1 MTTAEAPTL
10 PVTREAHSAMPRILR
25 VAADLFAQQGYD
37 SVSMNAIAEKAG
49 VSKAN
54 IFHHFKSKHD
64 LYIQVL
70 REACR
75 ESREMLESIDLNG
88 GDARD
93 ALKDY
98 AAHQL
103 LTMLH
108 NEQDTQL
115 IHREVIHNSPDR
127 ARQLAEDVFQEGFTR
142 LVETLRESQAR
153 CVLRADLSPVHLAIF
168 MLSANVFF
176 SFSREILRHLPG
188 VDIADDPER
197 YSDQYMDILL
207 RGAAPDPN

>member
-1 MTTAEAPTL
+1 MTTAVAQASQETRLTPT
-10 PVTREAHSAMPRILR
+10 AMPRILR
-25 VAADLFAQQGYD
+25 AAADLFAQLGYD

-54 IFHHFKSKHD
+54 VFHHFKSKHD

-75 ESREMLESIDLNG
+75 ESREMLETIDLDR

-93 ALKDY
+93 TLKHY

-103 LTMLH
+103 LTMLR

-142 LVETLRESQAR
+142 LVDTLRESQAR
-153 CVLRADLSPVHLAIF
+153 GVFRADLSPVHLAIY

-197 YSDQYMDILL
+197 YSRQYMEILL
-207 RGAAPDPN
+207 RGAAPAQP